1 MPDGITDLMEATDQ
15 QILQTSPKRT
25 LAGVASHSIF
35 TYTVVIPA
43 WNESQH
49 IRETINTLR
58 NAQNQMHVAA
68 QAQEQAQAQ
77 QNFSGDIIVVDN
89 NSTDATAEIAKEMG
103 ATVVFESVNQIARA
117 RNTGAAAS
125 NADFMIFLDADTSI
139 NATLLK
145 LTLEN
150 LAGGEIIGGG
160 STVTFDR
167 EIKGFAKLLVNFWNW
182 WSVKIGAAAGC
193 YIFCTKEA
201 FSAVGGF
208 DEKQYAAEELV
219 LSKHLREYAKTN
231 KKKFVIIEDSPV
243 VSSARKLDWYSK
255 KQKIIQLA
263 VLLIPGAT
271 RSRKFLGMWY
281 DRSHITDKTQS
292 K

>member
-1 MPDGITDLMEATDQ
+1 MEAADQ
-15 QILQTSPKRT
+15 QHLPTCPKRT
-25 LAGVASHSIF
+25 FAGVVSHSIF
-35 TYTVVIPA
+35 TYSIVIPA

-49 IRETINTLR
+49 IRKTIDALR
-58 NAQNQMHVAA
+58 NAQSQMQVATRGK
-68 QAQEQAQAQ
+68 EQH
-77 QNFSGDIIVVDN
+77 NYSGNIIVVDN

-103 ATVVFESVNQIARA
+103 ATVVFEPVNQIARA

-139 NATLLK
+139 NPTLLQLTIEK
-145 LTLEN
+145 LVS
-150 LAGGEIIGGG
+150 GEVIGGG

-167 EIKGFAKLLVNFWNW
+167 EIKGFAKLLVTFWNW

-231 KKKFVIIEDSPV
+231 KKKFIIIEEAPV
-243 VSSARKLDWYSK
+243 VSSARKLDWYSR

-263 VLLIPGAT
+263 ILLIPGAT

-281 DRSHITDKTQS
+281 DRSHITNKQES

>member
-1 MPDGITDLMEATDQ
+1 MEAADQ
-15 QILQTSPKRT
+15 QHLPTCPKRT
-25 LAGVASHSIF
+25 FAGVVSHSIF
-35 TYTVVIPA
+35 TYSIVIPA

-49 IRETINTLR
+49 IRKTIDALR
-58 NAQNQMHVAA
+58 NAQSQMQVATRG
-68 QAQEQAQAQ
+68 QEQH
-77 QNFSGDIIVVDN
+77 NYSGNIIVVDN

-103 ATVVFESVNQIARA
+103 ATVVFEPVNQIARA

-139 NATLLK
+139 NPTLLQLTIEK
-145 LTLEN
+145 LVS
-150 LAGGEIIGGG
+150 GEVIGGG

-167 EIKGFAKLLVNFWNW
+167 EIKGFAKLLVTFWNW

-231 KKKFVIIEDSPV
+231 KKKFIIIEEAPV
-243 VSSARKLDWYSK
+243 VSSARKLDWYSR

-263 VLLIPGAT
+263 ILLIPGAT

-281 DRSHITDKTQS
+281 DRSHITNKQKS
-292 K
+292 N

>member
-1 MPDGITDLMEATDQ
+1 MEAADQ
-15 QILQTSPKRT
+15 QHLPTCPKRT
-25 LAGVASHSIF
+25 FAGVVSHSIF
-35 TYTVVIPA
+35 TYSIVIPA

-49 IRETINTLR
+49 IRKTIDALR
-58 NAQNQMHVAA
+58 NAQSQMQVATRG
-68 QAQEQAQAQ
+68 QEQH
-77 QNFSGDIIVVDN
+77 NYSGNIIVVDN

-103 ATVVFESVNQIARA
+103 ATVVFEPVNQIARA

-139 NATLLK
+139 NPTLLQLTIEK
-145 LTLEN
+145 LVS
-150 LAGGEIIGGG
+150 GEVIGGG

-167 EIKGFAKLLVNFWNW
+167 EIKGFAKLLVTFWNW

-231 KKKFVIIEDSPV
+231 KKKFIIIEEAPV
-243 VSSARKLDWYSK
+243 VSSARKLDWYSR

-263 VLLIPGAT
+263 ILLIPGAT

-281 DRSHITDKTQS
+281 DRSHITNKQES

>member
-1 MPDGITDLMEATDQ
+1 MEAADQ
-15 QILQTSPKRT
+15 QHLPTCPKRT
-25 LAGVASHSIF
+25 LAGVVSHSIF
-35 TYTVVIPA
+35 TYSIVIPA

-49 IRETINTLR
+49 IRKTIDTLR
-58 NAQNQMHVAA
+58 HAQSQMQVAA
-68 QAQEQAQAQ
+68 HGQEQHSY
-77 QNFSGDIIVVDN
+77 SGDIIVVDN

-103 ATVVFESVNQIARA
+103 ATVVFEPVNQIARA

-139 NATLLK
+139 NPTLLQLTIEK
-145 LTLEN
+145 LVS
-150 LAGGEIIGGG
+150 GEVIGGG

-167 EIKGFAKLLVNFWNW
+167 EIKGFANLLVTFWNW
-182 WSVKIGAAAGC
+182 WSVRIGAAAGC

-231 KKKFVIIEDSPV
+231 KKKFIIIEEAPV
-243 VSSARKLDWYSK
+243 VSSARKLDWYSR

-263 VLLIPGAT
+263 ILLIPGAT

-281 DRSHITDKTQS
+281 DRSHITNKQES